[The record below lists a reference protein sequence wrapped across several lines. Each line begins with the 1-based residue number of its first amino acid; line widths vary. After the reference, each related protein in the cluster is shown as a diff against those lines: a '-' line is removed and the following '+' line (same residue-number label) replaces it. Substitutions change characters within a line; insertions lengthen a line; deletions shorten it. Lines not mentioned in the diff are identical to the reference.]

1 MQQQPTINSTTVALV
16 IVDMQEDYLN
26 SPNLTPNR
34 TEVIASTSE
43 LLTAARAAGSFVA
56 HVQTLV
62 NVDATNAM
70 PHRKSNPRCV
80 VGTPGASPPPQLAP
94 QTGEK
99 VITKQYFSAFEN
111 DEFDSWLQRNGVTDI
126 ELAGAYT
133 HACVRQTAL
142 DAYQRGYSVHIV
154 RDGVCS
160 DQPEHAALTLDW
172 VGARAASI
180 ISVQDAAQL
189 FVEHEPELLDKSLS
203 RKPNIDQLLMS
214 MSQAQFQ
221 WSATSLEHRSAV
233 LLRWAEELE
242 NVSETLVSLLVDEIG
257 KPVVAAR
264 DEVNRAI
271 AHIRVSVNPQVSQ
284 ALWGEAITSKIRVE
298 RRPIGLVASILPWNN
313 PVALAVGTIAP
324 ALFAGNGVAWKPS
337 PLASRVSKAV
347 LSTLDQVDVPQRLV
361 AIVEGGKET
370 AMQLVHHPMINGV
383 TLTGS
388 IEAGKAISIAC
399 SKLFKPFRGEL
410 GGNNAAIVLA
420 DADIAAVVPELLRN
434 AFMFAGQ
441 RCTAIRRFVVHEEIA
456 DQFIEEALN
465 TLPNVIV
472 GSPLNED
479 TVCGPLISPQAVDR
493 VLNELSAAVGEGATL
508 LTGGTPVLLDQRPGI
523 EPALVLVEEPSHQ
536 LVQRET
542 FGPVVVIQ
550 VADSLDHAIE
560 LANGV
565 DQGLVM
571 SVCTSSDVAFREI
584 SRRANVGMVQRGGSP
599 VPVHPEAP
607 FVGWKHSSVGL
618 PEHGRWDV
626 DFFTQP
632 QTHYS

>member
-1 MQQQPTINSTTVALV
+1 MFALV

-26 SPNLTPNR
+26 SPQLSPSR
-34 TEVIASTSE
+34 SEVIGATTE
-43 LLTAARAAGSFVA
+43 LLTAARNTGTLVA
-56 HVQTLV
+56 HVHTLV
-62 NVDATNAM
+62 DANGLNAM
-70 PHRKSNPRCV
+70 PHRQSNPRCV
-80 VGTPGASPPPQLAP
+80 HGTPGASPPVQLMPTAHE
-94 QTGEK
+94 T
-99 VITKQYFSAFEN
+99 VLTKQFFSAFETG
-111 DEFDSWLQRNGVTDI
+111 DFDSWLQRNGVTDI
-126 ELAGAYT
+126 VLAGAYT

-142 DAYQRGYSVHIV
+142 DAYQRGYRVQIV
-154 RDGVCS
+154 NEAVCS
-160 DQPEHAALTLDW
+160 DQPSHAELTLDW

-180 ISVQDAAQL
+180 ISVNEASQL
-189 FVEHEPELLDKSLS
+189 FVEHETEQLDNS
-203 RKPNIDQLLMS
+203 RSPKHNIDQVLKN

-242 NVSETLVSLLVDEIG
+242 NVSETLVSLLVNEIG

-264 DEVNRAI
+264 DEVGRAI
-271 AHIRVSVNPQVSQ
+271 AHIRVSVDPQVSET
-284 ALWGEAITSKIRVE
+284 LWGEAITSKVRVE
-298 RRPIGLVASILPWNN
+298 RRPIGLVVSILPWNN

-347 LSTLDQVDVPQRLV
+347 LSTLDQVDLPQRLV
-361 AIVEGGKET
+361 AIFEGGKET

-399 SKLFKPFRGEL
+399 SRLFKPFRGEL

-420 DADIAAVVPELLRN
+420 DADLDAVVPELLRN

-441 RCTAIRRFVVHEEIA
+441 RCTAIRRFVVHKEIA
-456 DQFIEEALN
+456 GQFIEEALN
-465 TLPNVIV
+465 TLPNVVV

-493 VLNELSAAVGEGATL
+493 VLNELSTAMSDGATL
-508 LTGGTPVLLDQRPGI
+508 LTGGAPVLLDYRPGI
-523 EPALVLVEEPSHQ
+523 EPALVLIEEASHH

-542 FGPVVVIQ
+542 FGPVAVIQ
-550 VADSLDHAIE
+550 VADSLDHAID

-571 SVCTSSDVAFREI
+571 SVCTKSDVAFREI
-584 SRRANVGMVQRGGSP
+584 SRRANVGIVQRGGSP

-632 QTHYS
+632 QIHYS